1 MPKNGKISAAAA
13 FALCDDLYRRQVRP
27 TMPQEPDGWFL
38 SVDVATGDYEL
49 AERHIDAVTRLA
61 ARRPA
66 ADIHTIVIGKVLI
79 AGCNPS
85 SVGVQAQASSSR
97 FLL

>member
-66 ADIHTIVIGKVLI
+66 ADIHTIVIGSHPV
-79 AGCNPS
+79 AEHSGEWR
-85 SVGVQAQASSSR
+85 VQ
-97 FLL
+97 FD

>member
-1 MPKNGKISAAAA
+1 MPKSAKISDAAAL
-13 FALCDDLYRRQVRP
+13 ALCDDLYRRKVRP
-27 TMPQEPDGWFL
+27 TMSQEPDGWFL

-49 AERHIDAVTRLA
+49 AERHIDALTRLA

-66 ADIHTIVIGKVLI
+66 ADIRTVVGGEVLI
-79 AGCNPS
+79 AGCNPGS
-85 SVGVQAQASSSR
+85 AGTRAQASSTR